1 MNYTINIEELSTILY
16 NQNGDSM
23 KTIKLLM
30 ILSLL
35 LIGCQTQETKTT
47 PKESSKEVVQCH
59 FIGDLLYE
67 QPYYDWI
74 EDDSQDKGYYD
85 LVKTYFQKDDL
96 TIANLE
102 TPIGGKEL
110 GISGVGYSF
119 NASYEIGEQVA
130 SLDLE
135 VVSTANNHAND
146 RGNQGIDHTL
156 DFLKEKDILAVGTYY
171 NQKDRN
177 QGKYMT
183 INGIK
188 FGFVSYTYATNQTVS
203 EDSLDKV
210 GLFNRPSDRQMTQDY
225 KDLLTKEVTQTREN
239 CDVLIAMMHWGTE
252 FTYDISK
259 QQEDV
264 SKLLSDLGVDIII
277 GNHPH
282 CSQTMEWINDKTLC
296 MYSLGNFVSA
306 DPIVD
311 RTHQEFKNA
320 YNVSMMVS
328 LDIVKENHQFS
339 IQNIDYIPIINYYDQ
354 NLENFKLIPYDQYT
368 SQYETTHY
376 HYQNGST
383 KKWIE
388 ETYQQLIP
396 QSLSDHVLQ
405 KTA

>member
-171 NQKDRN
+171 NQEDRN

-188 FGFVSYTYATNQTVS
+188 FGFVSYTYATNQIVS
-203 EDSLDKV
+203 DQNQAKV
-210 GLFNRPSDRQMTQDY
+210 ALFNRPSDRKMTQDY

-239 CDVLIAMMHWGTE
+239 CDILIAMMHWGTE

-339 IQNIDYIPIINYYDQ
+339 IQNINYTPIINYYDQ

-376 HYQNGST
+376 HYQNGLT

>member
-1 MNYTINIEELSTILY
+1 
-16 NQNGDSM
+16 M
-23 KTIKLLM
+23 KKIKLFVCLV
-30 ILSLL
+30 LL
-35 LIGCQTQETKTT
+35 LVGCQPQPQTQPQKEETKNTV
-47 PKESSKEVVQCH
+47 SCH

-67 QPYYDWI
+67 KPYYDWI

-85 LVKTYFQKDDL
+85 LVRPYLQNDDL
-96 TIANLE
+96 SIANLE

-110 GISGVGYSF
+110 NISGTGYSF
-119 NASYEIGEQVA
+119 NASREIGKQVA
-130 SLDLE
+130 SLDLK

-146 RGNQGIDHTL
+146 RGNQGIDNTL

-171 NQKDRN
+171 NQDDRD

-183 INGIK
+183 IHGIK
-188 FGFVSYTYATNQTVS
+188 FGFVSYTYATNQIVS
-203 EDSLDKV
+203 DENQAKV
-210 GLFNRPSDRQMTQDY
+210 ALFNRPSDRKMTQAY

-239 CDVLIAMMHWGTE
+239 CDILIAMMHWGTE
-252 FTYDISK
+252 FTYEISK

-282 CSQTMEWINDKTLC
+282 CSQTMEWINNKTLC

-339 IQNIDYIPIINYYDQ
+339 IQNINYTPIINYYDQ

-376 HYQNGST
+376 HYQNGLT

>member
-1 MNYTINIEELSTILY
+1 
-16 NQNGDSM
+16 M
-23 KTIKLLM
+23 KKIKLFVCLV
-30 ILSLL
+30 LL
-35 LIGCQTQETKTT
+35 LVGCQPQPQTQPQKEETKNTV
-47 PKESSKEVVQCH
+47 SCH

-67 QPYYDWI
+67 KPYYDWI

-85 LVKTYFQKDDL
+85 LVRPYLQNDDL
-96 TIANLE
+96 SIANLE

-110 GISGVGYSF
+110 NISGTGYSF
-119 NASYEIGEQVA
+119 NASREIGKQVA

-171 NQKDRN
+171 NQEDRN

-188 FGFVSYTYATNQTVS
+188 FGFVSYTYATNQIVS
-203 EDSLDKV
+203 DQNQAKV
-210 GLFNRPSDRQMTQDY
+210 ALFNRPSDRKMTQDY

-239 CDVLIAMMHWGTE
+239 CDILIAMMHWGTE
-252 FTYDISK
+252 FTYEISK

-282 CSQTMEWINDKTLC
+282 CSQTMEWINNKTLC

-339 IQNIDYIPIINYYDQ
+339 IQNINYTPIINYYDQ

-376 HYQNGST
+376 HYQNGLT